1 MLAEA
6 AAASTA
12 EDANAKLKAVVSR
25 INELEEELQQGSQ
38 LAQEHAARPD
48 LRHSASG
55 QSTAVQKFMTRHM
68 KHALAAQQ
76 DTDELIDE
84 EDEIETPRSYYGA
97 SVTASYDDISTISP
111 ASFTDAEPILDVLSN
126 EDSERATR
134 EENDAAGYEDDGD
147 NEDEGNIDGWLDK
160 DAQPENKNKK
170 NSKAT
175 RPLNPHW
182 HAEVDNAQSRAPL
195 PPSRPRPRAIYRS
208 TSQDEPSA
216 LTPAVTRTPSP
227 PPPTQPREVTRLS
240 TSTKRKS
247 QPQVSR

>member
-1 MLAEA
+1 MPIITWKKNAEAHPGKIILDAQQKRRTPQQAAEDRMLAEA

-12 EDANAKLKAVVSR
+12 EDANTKLKAVVSR

-84 EDEIETPRSYYGA
+84 EDEYFKTHLFCDHFSDLGNRIETPRSYYGA
-97 SVTASYDDISTISP
+97 SVTVSYDDISTISP
-111 ASFTDAEPILDVLSN
+111 ASFTDAELILDVLSN
-126 EDSERATR
+126 EDSERVTR
-134 EENDAAGYEDDGD
+134 EENDATGYEDDGD

-170 NSKAT
+170 NSKVCLL
-175 RPLNPHW
+175 RVFL
-182 HAEVDNAQSRAPL
+182 L
-195 PPSRPRPRAIYRS
+195 I
-208 TSQDEPSA
+208 
-216 LTPAVTRTPSP
+216 
-227 PPPTQPREVTRLS
+227 
-240 TSTKRKS
+240 
-247 QPQVSR
+247 